1 MFYQTHKA
9 ILFIRLDFKMI
20 QLPPGCKV
28 SYSIWIDVDVLTD
41 SMCEW
46 FEMIGG
52 TVAETPAVIYSR
64 TQWVQSTHPSK
75 SMTRKTVQY
84 GKAKSSYYRQDGSG
98 YVKINFHGDD
108 ASTASMF
115 LLKFMDNVKSHNMK
129 EYQDFK

>member
-1 MFYQTHKA
+1 
-9 ILFIRLDFKMI
+9 MI
-20 QLPPGCKV
+20 HLPPGCKV

-52 TVAETPAVIYSR
+52 AVAETPAVIYSR

-98 YVKINFHGDD
+98 NVKINFHGDD